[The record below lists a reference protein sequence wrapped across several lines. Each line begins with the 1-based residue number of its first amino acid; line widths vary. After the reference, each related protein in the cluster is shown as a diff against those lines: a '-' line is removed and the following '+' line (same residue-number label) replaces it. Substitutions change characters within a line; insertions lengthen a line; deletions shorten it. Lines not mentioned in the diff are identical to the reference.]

1 MIPIIMY
8 IGLPLNTAK
17 VVSEKDII
25 LFRRGFDQAVFSNVL
40 FLPPD
45 YHIGIM
51 TFPGVETDKCRRR
64 SQQINY
70 ETFINT
76 MAEFMQKYRE

>member
-25 LFRRGFDQAVFSNVL
+25 LFRRGFGQVVFSNVL

-51 TFPGVETDKCRRR
+51 TFPGVETDKSRRR
-64 SQQINY
+64 SQQMNY

>member
-1 MIPIIMY
+1 MY
-8 IGLPLNTAK
+8 SYQVFVSKTNESQKGITAK
-17 VVSEKDII
+17 DIVAYRRRHNLT
-25 LFRRGFDQAVFSNVL
+25 LFMDIL

-51 TFPGVETDKCRRR
+51 TFPGVETDKYRSR
-64 SQQINY
+64 SQQMNY
-70 ETFINT
+70 EAFINT

>member
-1 MIPIIMY
+1 MIPGITY
-8 IGLPLNTAK
+8 IGLALNTAK
-17 VVSEKDII
+17 YVSEKDII
-25 LFRRGFDQAVFSNVL
+25 LFRGGFDRTMFSNVL

>member
-1 MIPIIMY
+1 MIPGITY
-8 IGLPLNTAK
+8 IGLALNTAK
-17 VVSEKDII
+17 DVSEKDII
-25 LFRRGFDQAVFSNVL
+25 LFRGGYDRTMFSNVL

-51 TFPGVETDKCRRR
+51 TFPGVETDNSRRR
-64 SQQINY
+64 SQQMNY

>member
-1 MIPIIMY
+1 MISGITY
-8 IGLPLNTAK
+8 IGSALNTTK
-17 VVSEKDII
+17 EFSENSII

-51 TFPGVETDKCRRR
+51 TFPGVETDKYRSR
-64 SQQINY
+64 SQQMNY
-70 ETFINT
+70 EAFINT